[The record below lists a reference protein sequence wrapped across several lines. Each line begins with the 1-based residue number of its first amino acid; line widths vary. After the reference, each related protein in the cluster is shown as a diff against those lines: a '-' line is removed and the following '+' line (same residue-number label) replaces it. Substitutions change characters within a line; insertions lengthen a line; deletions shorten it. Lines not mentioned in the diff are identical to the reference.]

1 MNYVCV
7 YKTHCKVS
15 YGWWRQYTEKYSFQI
30 KKILSNLL
38 KSRFEVKSFFHTI
51 LNIIQTEIMANH
63 GISVVL
69 KVSALLSSS

>member
-1 MNYVCV
+1 MYVFIKLTVRCDMDDEV
-7 YKTHCKVS
+7 NTQKNTAFKL
-15 YGWWRQYTEKYSFQI
+15 